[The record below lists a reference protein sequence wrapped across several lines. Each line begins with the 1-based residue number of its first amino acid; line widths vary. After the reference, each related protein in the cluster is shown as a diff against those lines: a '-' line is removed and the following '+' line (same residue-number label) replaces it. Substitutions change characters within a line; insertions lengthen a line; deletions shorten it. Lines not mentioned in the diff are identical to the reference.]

1 MLGTSWKAEMN
12 RVPEFGDNDCPFT
25 PGFGDTPPFLAGRE
39 REQRVISRIVS
50 RLAGNAARPSGLVIY
65 GPRGNGKTVLLDW
78 TARLVREHGIKAI
91 DLSAISGETEE
102 ALTRRLATDSW
113 WTRVFRA
120 VSWRGANLSLEGFRA
135 NTVHE
140 GLGRLVR
147 KKPAVVLI
155 DEAHTL
161 DRDTGEKILKS
172 THTLNKSGSALLLV
186 LAGTPDLP
194 NYLHQMRSTFWE
206 RSDTLPLMRLDQ
218 DAASDAIRNPLEA
231 AGRRI
236 TNNALERLVD
246 ESHGYPFFVQL
257 WGRTIWDEA
266 PRTAET
272 LGIDHVDRARP
283 QFEQARNRF
292 YSFRFEELR
301 KEGLVDIA
309 AALADL
315 YRGSEKLVAAEIDR
329 VLARVM
335 EKNGPE
341 PTASSI
347 AAVRSR
353 LHDLG
358 YIWSSGNEN
367 VPSYVSG
374 IPSLMSYV
382 SAAAAA

>member
-91 DLSAISGETEE
+91 DLSAISGEAEE

-113 WTRVFRA
+113 WARGFRA
-120 VSWRGANLSLEGFRA
+120 VPWRGANRSLESLRA
-135 NTVHE
+135 STVHE

-147 KKPAVVLI
+147 RKPAVVLI

-161 DRDTGEKILKS
+161 DRNTGEQLLKS
-172 THTLNKSGSALLLV
+172 TQELNNSGSALLLV
-186 LAGTPDLP
+186 LAGTPGLRKS
-194 NYLHQMRSTFWE
+194 LRQMQSTFWE
-206 RSDTLPLMRLDQ
+206 RGDTLPLMRLDR
-218 DAASDAIRNPLEA
+218 DAASDAIRVPLEA

-236 TNNALERLVD
+236 TGNALECLVD
-246 ESHGYPFFVQL
+246 ESHGYPYFVQL
-257 WGRTIWDEA
+257 WGRTLWDEA
-266 PRTAET
+266 PKTIQT
-272 LGIDHVDRARP
+272 LGIDDLDRARP
-283 QFEQARNRF
+283 QFEQARNRL
-292 YSFRFEELR
+292 YSFRFQELL
-301 KEGLVDIA
+301 KEGLVGFA
-309 AALADL
+309 AALADR
-315 YRGSEKLVAAEIDR
+315 YRDSEKLAAAEIDR
-329 VLARVM
+329 VLGHVLE
-335 EKNGPE
+335 EKG
-341 PTASSI
+341 TAVTES
-347 AAVRSR
+347 AVSTVRTR
-353 LHDLG
+353 LLDLG
-358 YIWSSGNEN
+358 YIWSSGNEK